1 MCIVDDCLDDIVLKS
16 SQVLLLVA
24 EGDGSL
30 GTPSRSEDRFALFS
44 KRDPPDKYR
53 FSGTGRLQSFGVL
66 LHEVV
71 ILRSK

>member
-44 KRDPPDKYR
+44 KRDPPDKCR
-53 FSGTGRLQSFGVL
+53 FPGTGRLQTFGVL
-66 LHEVV
+66 LQKVV
-71 ILRSK
+71 ILRYK